1 MVTTELHRKKKE
13 QNDILHVN
21 NFTDNV
27 MYRTILNIQIIFNN
41 KAKEH
46 PLVYIHIHMYICI
59 YNINP
64 IAVLLVLK
72 Y

>member
-1 MVTTELHRKKKE
+1 MVTTELRRKKKE

-46 PLVYIHIHMYICI
+46 PLVYIHMYICI